1 MAVCVYSSSVN
12 RVSRLFVIV
21 SMLAAAAVEATLAA
35 PEWGPLPTV
44 TVAAFLVALVAGRV
58 LPGLVTAAALCFTYI
73 APAVFTVALGRFRLA
88 HLLVWIAA
96 LFGAMLATRPLRGW
110 AFAPRWKWPLVV
122 WALAVSASWPIVAL
136 REIDFNLALV
146 GGGRLANSI
155 AGGLPTEAVIAV
167 AGAALTQGL
176 GLLLF
181 DWLYARYRDEPIER
195 FERAVVAPLA
205 ASALAAC
212 LLGAYQGFG
221 DLTLLSG
228 GNWPQLGRAAGSMVD
243 ANAFGMIAALWGPA
257 FVAAGLAL
265 RGGRRWLLA
274 MGGFALAWA
283 GLWSSGS
290 RSALMAGAIAFLF
303 IVYHAYT
310 ALPSRAHRIR
320 LLGGVT
326 VLAAIGLSV
335 LLLAPAEGRGPIR
348 RLFSALPAPTAAN
361 AEQFVRALWNRNYYG
376 AAAMIM
382 IREQPLAGVGVGA
395 FTLMSPDYTHLAGSR
410 ETFDNAQNWYRH
422 QLSELG
428 LIGSVGWVVWVI
440 LFIGTLVRTRGAEAR
455 YLPAG
460 AIKGAL
466 VALGAI
472 SMLGVPAQST
482 AVTLT
487 FWVFAFWY
495 IVLAVPRAREN
506 RTLVPPGG
514 AAWGW
519 VLMVVLVAAHAA
531 VTLSAARGAMRVPQ
545 RALRIGWNYTYGF
558 YDLERPQGG
567 DAYRWTTKDAV
578 TVIPAGRGRLKL
590 TLWIAHPDA
599 SDRPVDVRVW
609 RNGELVVQATLR
621 DHTHLTQ
628 YVPVPEG
635 ASRLLIRT
643 WVSRTWRPSDHGSR
657 DTRELG
663 MAVGDWTFVE
673 R

>member
-1 MAVCVYSSSVN
+1 VN
-12 RVSRLFVIV
+12 RVSRLFVILSV
-21 SMLAAAAVEATLAA
+21 LAAAAVETWLAA
-35 PEWGPLPTV
+35 REWGPL
-44 TVAAFLVALVAGRV
+44 AS
-58 LPGLVTAAALCFTYI
+58 VTAAAFVVTLVVGRFRPRLVTGGALFFSYL
-73 APAVFTVALGRFRLA
+73 APAVFTVVVGRFRLPY
-88 HLLVWIAA
+88 LLVWIAGV
-96 LFGAMLATRPLRGW
+96 LGAILATEPLRGW
-110 AFAPRWKWPLVV
+110 ALPARWKWPLVV
-122 WALAVSASWPIVAL
+122 WALVVSASWPIVAL
-136 REIDFNLALV
+136 REIDFNPAVL
-146 GGGRLANSI
+146 GGVRLANSS
-155 AGGLPTEAVIAV
+155 AGGLPAEAVVSV
-167 AGAALTQGL
+167 ATAALTQGL

-181 DWLYARYRDEPIER
+181 DWLYARYRDQPLER
-195 FERAVVAPLA
+195 FERDVVVPLA
-205 ASALAAC
+205 ASALLAC
-212 LLGAYQGFG
+212 GLGTYQGFVDIG
-221 DLTLLSG
+221 FWSG
-228 GNWPQLGRAAGSMVD
+228 GNWPALDRAAGSMVD

-257 FVAAGLAL
+257 FVAVGLS
-265 RGGRRWLLA
+265 RRGRRRWVPA
-274 MGGFALAWA
+274 IAGFALAWT

-326 VLAAIGLSV
+326 VLAAVGLSV

-348 RLFSALPAPTAAN
+348 RLFSALPAPTVSN
-361 AEQFVRALWNRNYYG
+361 AQEFVRALWRRNYYG
-376 AAAMIM
+376 TAAVIM
-382 IREQPLAGVGVGA
+382 IREQPLAGAGVGT

-422 QLSELG
+422 QLAELG

-440 LFIGTLVRTRGAEAR
+440 LFIGTLVRTRGEEKR

-466 VALGAI
+466 VALGAV

-567 DAYRWTTKDAV
+567 DAYRWTAKDAV

-621 DHTHLTQ
+621 DHSHLTQ

-635 ASRLLIRT
+635 EPRLLIRT

-657 DTRELG
+657 DARELG
-663 MAVGDWTFVE
+663 IAVGDWTFVE
-673 R
+673 K